1 MFLVFFIQF
10 SVLYAEDNE
19 QAKFSN
25 KFALDAGFTW
35 VNNPSLIGGHFDF
48 GIVLY
53 KKVLYIQ
60 NNLLLRGGSLNIQNT
75 DYGIFTL
82 SEKIIFG
89 RNSATPLSIYTYG
102 EAGIGIYG
110 NETKSFFKDQMAYSF
125 GFGGGLEFE
134 SDNFGGIYFE
144 VGYLGQKVTLS
155 YPIGGVILQTGMRIF
170 F

>member
-1 MFLVFFIQF
+1 MFLAVFIQF
-10 SVLYAEDNE
+10 SVVYAADGQEG
-19 QAKFSN
+19 KFS
-25 KFALDAGFTW
+25 LDAGFTW

-60 NNLLLRGGSLNIQNT
+60 NNFLLRAGGLNIQNT

-102 EAGIGIYG
+102 EAGIGVYG
-110 NETKSFFKDQMAYSF
+110 NEGKEFFKDQMAYTF
-125 GFGGGLEFE
+125 GFGGGVE
-134 SDNFGGIYFE
+134 SQSEHYGGIYFE
-144 VGYLGQKVTLS
+144 VGYLGQKINSS
-155 YPIGGVILQTGMRIF
+155 YPVGGVILQTGMRIF